1 MVLAEIQQEGKYHV
15 RKIDGDPKLCSHL
28 EDMGFVPGAPI
39 TVVSYSGKNI
49 IVEVKGTRVGIGYDL
64 AQAITI

>member
-15 RKIDGDPKLCSHL
+15 RKIDGDQKLRSHL

-39 TVVSYSGKNI
+39 TVVSHSGKNI
-49 IVEVKGTRVGIGYDL
+49 IVMVKGTRVDIGYDL
-64 AQAITI
+64 AQAITV